1 METVELALDEGA
13 DIEAKDIEQW
23 TPLMRGGWWK
33 WKEKCHLMCILPDNK
48 ICGPRGGA
56 ISKTLIEKEVYVL
69 KFLCSYGSDV

>member
-33 WKEKCHLMCILPDNK
+33 WKEKYHLMYRLPDTE
-48 ICGPRGGA
+48 ICGPSGRA

-69 KFLCSYGSDV
+69 KLLGFHGCDV